1 MSFVLQ
7 CVTNIEKHSL
17 GNEFSASS
25 AYNDIKLAS
34 LISVDAF
41 VSTLKFIALTIDS
54 AHVLLINV
62 AFLRQ
67 LSKYC
72 FIIGSSNV

>member
-1 MSFVLQ
+1 MFLMATVISKVFPFKFTIPSNQVTMSFVLQ

-34 LISVDAF
+34 LISVD
-41 VSTLKFIALTIDS
+41 
-54 AHVLLINV
+54 VLS
-62 AFLRQ
+62 Q
-67 LSKYC
+67 H
-72 FIIGSSNV
+72 